1 LAIAKEAGFDVSK
14 EDFLGM
20 AQQSL
25 GLGDDELEKVAGG
38 AVMDWYP
45 EAYEANKEL
54 IKNTKVRYCMHD
66 GC

>member
-1 LAIAKEAGFDVSK
+1 
-14 EDFLGM
+14 M